1 MYYYKNWMKIYTSLR
16 GLTKNSY
23 LLSFASLFSDIS
35 TEMLYP
41 ILPIFLTQTLG
52 VSAEIVGLIE
62 GIAVSSQNI
71 VQGFSGYFSD
81 KLQQHKHI
89 AIVGYV
95 VAALSKPFI
104 GLAIIWPEAL
114 TGRFFDRLGAGIR
127 TAPRDAL
134 IAGSVDSE
142 YRGKAFGL
150 EGIGD
155 NLGAF
160 FGPLITILLLFSFH
174 FSIRPIFYLTII
186 PGLLS
191 VIMILFV
198 KERQM
203 VVRAKA
209 KLDLSFRQFPISYW
223 KYLFVTGI
231 FGLGNASTAFLI
243 LRTKD
248 LGVSL
253 ITTIFIYAVF
263 NFIAAAVSYPAG
275 SLSDKFGRKTLLLI
289 AFCIFLV
296 TYLGFA
302 VSTNLWIIAA
312 LFIGYGIFS
321 GMYRAVGKAFAVD
334 FVAENL
340 RASAVGWY
348 ATVVGLTTLIASSIV
363 GQIWTVVA
371 PQAAFAYSA
380 VFACLGILAL
390 FICLQ
395 KTL

>member
-1 MYYYKNWMKIYTSLR
+1 MKIKFSFS
-16 GLTKNSY
+16 GLTKNSF

-81 KLQQHKHI
+81 KLQRHKNI
-89 AIVGYV
+89 AIAGYIL
-95 VAALSKPFI
+95 AAISKPCI
-104 GLAIIWPEAL
+104 GIATIWPEAL
-114 TGRFFDRLGAGIR
+114 AGRFFDRLGAGIR

-134 IAGSVDSE
+134 IAGSVDTY

-160 FGPLITILLLFSFH
+160 LGPLITVLLLFMLH
-174 FSIRPIFYLTII
+174 VNIRPIFYLTII
-186 PGLLS
+186 PGFCS
-191 VIMILFV
+191 VIMILLI
-198 KERQM
+198 KEKQM
-203 VVRAKA
+203 VVKAKA
-209 KLDLSFRQFPISYW
+209 KLDLSFKQFPASYW
-223 KYLFVTGI
+223 KYLFVTAV
-231 FGLGNASTAFLI
+231 FGLGNASTVFLI

-253 ITTIFIYAVF
+253 ITTIFVYALF
-263 NFIAAAVSYPAG
+263 NFVAAAVSYPAG
-275 SLSDKFGRKTLLLI
+275 SLSDRFGRKTLLLF
-289 AFCIFLV
+289 AFCMFLI

-302 VSTNLWIIAA
+302 VSTNLWLIAI

-334 FVAENL
+334 FVDQKF

-363 GQIWTVVA
+363 GEIWTVVA
-371 PQAAFAYSA
+371 PQAAFVYSA
-380 VFACLGILAL
+380 VFACLGIL
-390 FICLQ
+390 
-395 KTL
+395 TLSLCIKKSV